1 MGDSPILALCAARG
15 RVWVGFQIGHLLIFD
30 SSSHHL
36 LAQIWLRQYTP
47 IVSIVHVP
55 HHRRVF
61 VTLATGSVFAYKDE
75 VEGEAGVRRMPL
87 QPVCEYH
94 DLGQPASCV
103 TAVPR
108 PPGEVGGASHELWV
122 GQSETMITI
131 LDPRDLSVVK
141 FLRNTSDK
149 SPTPSYMAY
158 LTYTNLVYSSHLCTV
173 TQTQVRLD
181 RQPCPTISLF
191 SHLSHS
197 NLSSSPTPTFCLS
210 PYLTPTFPLLLLQP
224 FVFPPISLQ
233 PFLLL
238 QPFVFPPIS
247 LQPFLF
253 SYSNLLSFPLSHSN
267 LSSSPTPTF
276 CLSPYLTP
284 TFPLLLLQPFVFPTY
299 LTPTFHLSHLSHSN
313 LLKQNW
319 VLNFDGV

>member
-1 MGDSPILALCAARG
+1 MYMRCMYITCLPSVVLSNLLHLWFVYTYSSSLYLYHSPLFSLLSLAQEMDMGDSPILALCAARG

-61 VTLATGSVFAYKDE
+61 VTLATGSVFAFKDE
-75 VEGEAGVRRMPL
+75 VEGEAGVRRTQL

-122 GQSETMITI
+122 GQSEAMITI

-158 LTYTNLVYSSHLCTV
+158 LAYTNLVYSSHLSTV

-181 RQPCPTISLF
+181 RQTAVPHISLF
-191 SHLSHS
+191 
-197 NLSSSPTPTFCLS
+197 S
-210 PYLTPTFPLLLLQP
+210 PYLTPIFP
-224 FVFPPISLQ
+224 
-233 PFLLL
+233 
-238 QPFVFPPIS
+238 
-247 LQPFLF
+247 
-253 SYSNLLSFPLSHSN
+253 
-267 LSSSPTPTF
+267 
-276 CLSPYLTP
+276 CYLTP
-284 TFPLLLLQPFVFPTY
+284 TF
-299 LTPTFHLSHLSHSN
+299 
-313 LLKQNW
+313 
-319 VLNFDGV
+319 